1 MIKETSIELSTVK
14 VCIHFIW
21 GGHLCMR
28 SMRKGILGSGI
39 PLKDMCLDY
48 KLSFPNH
55 FLAGILGI
63 VKQVR
68 LMLFLFQGNSA
79 GGVRRENVMSWF
91 SREI

>member
-1 MIKETSIELSTVK
+1 MIKETSIELSTVQ

-68 LMLFLFQGNSA
+68 LDVVSVPGEFCRGC
-79 GGVRRENVMSWF
+79 
-91 SREI
+91 